1 MTDDSTAEKNALLR
15 LWPKAN
21 QFLCNLNMAQAEW
34 RWLHDSKNG
43 INLSNRMPL
52 MKLFQSEIFNFDVHN
67 SVRLFNYYN
76 KTNQS
81 INFLLNLY

>member
-21 QFLCNLNMAQAEW
+21 QFLCNFHMAQAEW

-43 INLSNRMPL
+43 IHLSNRMPL
-52 MKLFQSEIFNFDVHN
+52 MKLFQSVIFNFDGHN
-67 SVRLFNYYN
+67 LFN
-76 KTNQS
+76 
-81 INFLLNLY
+81 LLNYKTANKSMKMLL